1 MVELNFLVGPSI
13 EGLQEYFLVVLLG
26 NKQIE
31 LNGLSNLPIRLSKD
45 SNTNKMTPQ
54 NGKISFKAP
63 SDPGSYEFVVYQFG
77 LGKEMLG
84 LPMVDNSFR
93 MAIVVE

>member
-1 MVELNFLVGPSI
+1 
-13 EGLQEYFLVVLLG
+13 
-26 NKQIE
+26 
-31 LNGLSNLPIRLSKD
+31 
-45 SNTNKMTPQ
+45 MTPQ
-54 NGKISFKAP
+54 NRKISFKAP

-93 MAIVVE
+93 MTIVVE

>member
-1 MVELNFLVGPSI
+1 
-13 EGLQEYFLVVLLG
+13 
-26 NKQIE
+26 
-31 LNGLSNLPIRLSKD
+31 
-45 SNTNKMTPQ
+45 MTPQ
-54 NGKISFKAP
+54 NEKISFKAP

-93 MAIVVE
+93 MTIVVEWSSFILQINGITLK

>member
-31 LNGLSNLPIRLSKD
+31 LNGLSNFPIRLSKD
-45 SNTNKMTPQ
+45 SKTNKITPQ

-77 LGKEMLG
+77 LEKEMLG
-84 LPMVDNSFR
+84 LPMVDNSFK
-93 MAIVVE
+93 MTIVVE

>member
-1 MVELNFLVGPSI
+1 M
-13 EGLQEYFLVVLLG
+13 
-26 NKQIE
+26 
-31 LNGLSNLPIRLSKD
+31 PIRLSKD

-63 SDPGSYEFVVYQFG
+63 NDPGSYEFVVYQFG

-93 MAIVVE
+93 MTIVVE

>member
-1 MVELNFLVGPSI
+1 M
-13 EGLQEYFLVVLLG
+13 
-26 NKQIE
+26 
-31 LNGLSNLPIRLSKD
+31 PIRLSKD

-63 SDPGSYEFVVYQFG
+63 SDPGSYEFVMYQFG

-93 MAIVVE
+93 MTIVVE

>member
-1 MVELNFLVGPSI
+1 M
-13 EGLQEYFLVVLLG
+13 
-26 NKQIE
+26 
-31 LNGLSNLPIRLSKD
+31 PIRLSKD

-54 NGKISFKAP
+54 NEKISFKAP

-93 MAIVVE
+93 MTIVVE

>member
-1 MVELNFLVGPSI
+1 
-13 EGLQEYFLVVLLG
+13 
-26 NKQIE
+26 
-31 LNGLSNLPIRLSKD
+31 
-45 SNTNKMTPQ
+45 MTPQ

-63 SDPGSYEFVVYQFG
+63 SDPGSYEFVMYQFG

-93 MAIVVE
+93 MTIVVEWSSFILQINGITLK